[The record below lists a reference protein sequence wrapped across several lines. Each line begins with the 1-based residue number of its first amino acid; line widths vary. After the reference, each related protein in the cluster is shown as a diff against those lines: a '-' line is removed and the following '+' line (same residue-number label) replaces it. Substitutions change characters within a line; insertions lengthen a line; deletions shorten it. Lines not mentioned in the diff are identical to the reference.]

1 MTEEIKSQI
10 LAIRQTGA
18 TNMFD
23 IVKVKEIAELM
34 EFTELAEFLPEN
46 KAEYVNF
53 ILTANKNSPLR
64 RAFPL
69 EKPAIPRL

>member
-10 LAIRQTGA
+10 LAIRQSGA

-53 ILTANKNSPLR
+53 ILTGK
-64 RAFPL
+64 
-69 EKPAIPRL
+69 

>member
-23 IVKVKEIAELM
+23 IVKVKEIAELLD
-34 EFTELAEFLPEN
+34 FTELAEFLPEN

-53 ILTANKNSPLR
+53 ILTGK
-64 RAFPL
+64 
-69 EKPAIPRL
+69 

>member
-1 MTEEIKSQI
+1 MTEEIKNQI

-23 IVKVKEIAELM
+23 IIKVKEIAELLD
-34 EFTELAEFLPEN
+34 FTELAEFLPEN

-53 ILTANKNSPLR
+53 ILSGK
-64 RAFPL
+64 
-69 EKPAIPRL
+69 

>member
-1 MTEEIKSQI
+1 MTEEIRNQI

-23 IVKVKEIAELM
+23 IIKVKEIAELM

-53 ILTANKNSPLR
+53 ILTGK
-64 RAFPL
+64 
-69 EKPAIPRL
+69 

>member
-1 MTEEIKSQI
+1 MTDEIKNQI

-23 IVKVKEIAELM
+23 IIKVKEIAELLD
-34 EFTELAEFLPEN
+34 FTELAEFLPDN

-53 ILTANKNSPLR
+53 ILTGK
-64 RAFPL
+64 
-69 EKPAIPRL
+69 

>member
-1 MTEEIKSQI
+1 MTEEIRNQI

-23 IVKVKEIAELM
+23 IIRVKEIAELM
-34 EFTELAEFLPEN
+34 EFTELVEFLPEN

-53 ILTANKNSPLR
+53 ILSGK
-64 RAFPL
+64 
-69 EKPAIPRL
+69 

>member
-1 MTEEIKSQI
+1 MPFGRGGLIMTDEIKNQI

-23 IVKVKEIAELM
+23 IIKVKEIAELM

-53 ILTANKNSPLR
+53 ILTGK
-64 RAFPL
+64 
-69 EKPAIPRL
+69 

>member
-23 IVKVKEIAELM
+23 IIKVKEIAELM
-34 EFTELAEFLPEN
+34 DFTELAEFLPEN

-53 ILTANKNSPLR
+53 ILHG
-64 RAFPL
+64 
-69 EKPAIPRL
+69 E

>member
-1 MTEEIKSQI
+1 MTEEIKNQI

-23 IVKVKEIAELM
+23 IIKVKEIAELLD
-34 EFTELAEFLPEN
+34 FTELSEFLPEN

-53 ILTANKNSPLR
+53 ILTGK
-64 RAFPL
+64 
-69 EKPAIPRL
+69 

>member
-1 MTEEIKSQI
+1 MPFGKGGLSMTEEIKNQI

-23 IVKVKEIAELM
+23 IIRVKEIAELM

-53 ILTANKNSPLR
+53 ILTGK
-64 RAFPL
+64 
-69 EKPAIPRL
+69 

>member
-1 MTEEIKSQI
+1 MTEEIKNQI

-23 IVKVKEIAELM
+23 TIRVKEIAELM

-53 ILTANKNSPLR
+53 ILTGK
-64 RAFPL
+64 
-69 EKPAIPRL
+69 

>member
-1 MTEEIKSQI
+1 MTEEIKNQI

-23 IVKVKEIAELM
+23 IIKVKEIAELLD
-34 EFTELAEFLPEN
+34 FNELAEFLPEN

-53 ILTANKNSPLR
+53 ILHG
-64 RAFPL
+64 
-69 EKPAIPRL
+69 E

>member
-1 MTEEIKSQI
+1 MTEEIRNQI

-23 IVKVKEIAELM
+23 IIKVKEIAELLD
-34 EFTELAEFLPEN
+34 FTELVEFLPEN

-53 ILTANKNSPLR
+53 ILHG
-64 RAFPL
+64 
-69 EKPAIPRL
+69 E

>member
-1 MTEEIKSQI
+1 MTEEIRNQI
-10 LAIRQTGA
+10 LVIRQTGA

-23 IVKVKEIAELM
+23 IIRVKEIAELM

-53 ILTANKNSPLR
+53 ILHG
-64 RAFPL
+64 
-69 EKPAIPRL
+69 E

>member
-1 MTEEIKSQI
+1 MTEEIKNQI

-23 IVKVKEIAELM
+23 IIKVKEIAELLD
-34 EFTELAEFLPEN
+34 FTELAEFLPDN

-53 ILTANKNSPLR
+53 ILTGK
-64 RAFPL
+64 
-69 EKPAIPRL
+69 

>member
-1 MTEEIKSQI
+1 MTEETKNQI

-23 IVKVKEIAELM
+23 IIRVKEIAELM

-53 ILTANKNSPLR
+53 ILTGK
-64 RAFPL
+64 
-69 EKPAIPRL
+69 

>member
-1 MTEEIKSQI
+1 MTEEIKNQI

-53 ILTANKNSPLR
+53 ILTGK
-64 RAFPL
+64 
-69 EKPAIPRL
+69 

>member
-1 MTEEIKSQI
+1 MTEEIKNQI

-23 IVKVKEIAELM
+23 IIKVKEIAELM

-53 ILTANKNSPLR
+53 ILSGK
-64 RAFPL
+64 
-69 EKPAIPRL
+69 

>member
-1 MTEEIKSQI
+1 MTEETKNQI
-10 LAIRQTGA
+10 LTIRQTGA

-23 IVKVKEIAELM
+23 IIRVKEIAELM

-53 ILTANKNSPLR
+53 ILTGK
-64 RAFPL
+64 
-69 EKPAIPRL
+69 

>member
-1 MTEEIKSQI
+1 MTEEIRNQI

-23 IVKVKEIAELM
+23 IIKVKEIAELLD
-34 EFTELAEFLPEN
+34 FTELAEFLPEN

-53 ILTANKNSPLR
+53 ILSGK
-64 RAFPL
+64 
-69 EKPAIPRL
+69 

>member
-1 MTEEIKSQI
+1 MTEEIKNQI

-23 IVKVKEIAELM
+23 IIKVKEIAELLD
-34 EFTELAEFLPEN
+34 FTELAEFLSEN

-53 ILTANKNSPLR
+53 ILSGK
-64 RAFPL
+64 
-69 EKPAIPRL
+69 

>member
-23 IVKVKEIAELM
+23 IVKVKEIAELLD
-34 EFTELAEFLPEN
+34 FTELAEFLPEN

-53 ILTANKNSPLR
+53 ILHG
-64 RAFPL
+64 
-69 EKPAIPRL
+69 E

>member
-1 MTEEIKSQI
+1 MTEEIKNQI

-23 IVKVKEIAELM
+23 IIRVKEIAELM
-34 EFTELAEFLPEN
+34 EFTELVEFLPEN

-53 ILTANKNSPLR
+53 ILTGK
-64 RAFPL
+64 
-69 EKPAIPRL
+69 

>member
-1 MTEEIKSQI
+1 MTEEIKNQI

-23 IVKVKEIAELM
+23 IIKVKEIAELLD
-34 EFTELAEFLPEN
+34 FTELSEFLPEN

-53 ILTANKNSPLR
+53 ILSGK
-64 RAFPL
+64 
-69 EKPAIPRL
+69 

>member
-34 EFTELAEFLPEN
+34 DFTELAEFLPEN

-53 ILTANKNSPLR
+53 ILHG
-64 RAFPL
+64 
-69 EKPAIPRL
+69 E

>member
-1 MTEEIKSQI
+1 MTEEIRNQI
-10 LAIRQTGA
+10 LAIRKTGA

-23 IVKVKEIAELM
+23 IIRVKEIAELM

-53 ILTANKNSPLR
+53 ILTGK
-64 RAFPL
+64 
-69 EKPAIPRL
+69 

>member
-1 MTEEIKSQI
+1 MPFGRGGLIMTDEIKNQI

-23 IVKVKEIAELM
+23 IIKVKEIAELLD
-34 EFTELAEFLPEN
+34 FTELAEFLPDN

-53 ILTANKNSPLR
+53 ILTGK
-64 RAFPL
+64 
-69 EKPAIPRL
+69 

>member
-10 LAIRQTGA
+10 LAIRQTGV

-23 IVKVKEIAELM
+23 IIKVKEIAELM

-53 ILTANKNSPLR
+53 ILTGK
-64 RAFPL
+64 
-69 EKPAIPRL
+69 

>member
-1 MTEEIKSQI
+1 MTEEIKNQI

-23 IVKVKEIAELM
+23 IIRVKEIAELM

-53 ILTANKNSPLR
+53 ILTGK
-64 RAFPL
+64 
-69 EKPAIPRL
+69 

>member
-23 IVKVKEIAELM
+23 IIRVKEIAELL
-34 EFTELAEFLPEN
+34 EFTELVEFLPDN

-53 ILTANKNSPLR
+53 ILTGK
-64 RAFPL
+64 
-69 EKPAIPRL
+69 

>member
-1 MTEEIKSQI
+1 MTEEIRNQI
-10 LAIRQTGA
+10 LAIRQTRA

-23 IVKVKEIAELM
+23 IIKVKEIAELM

-53 ILTANKNSPLR
+53 ILTGK
-64 RAFPL
+64 
-69 EKPAIPRL
+69 

>member
-1 MTEEIKSQI
+1 MTEEIRNQI

-18 TNMFD
+18 INMFD
-23 IVKVKEIAELM
+23 IIRVKEIAELM

-53 ILTANKNSPLR
+53 ILTGK
-64 RAFPL
+64 
-69 EKPAIPRL
+69 